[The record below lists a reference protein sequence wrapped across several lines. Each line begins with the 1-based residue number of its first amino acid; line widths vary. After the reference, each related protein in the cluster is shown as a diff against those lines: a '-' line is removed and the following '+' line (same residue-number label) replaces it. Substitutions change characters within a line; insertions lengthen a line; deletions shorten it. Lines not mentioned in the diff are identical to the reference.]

1 MVGKGPITAV
11 QFYDASDSCPFAAK
25 AWLTLLEKGIKFE
38 RHTVNLKDKPKYFTD
53 LYASINPDPTARAKV
68 PLLID
73 GDKHI
78 VESNLVA
85 EYLDYAYP
93 DLGPKLFPTEP
104 LKLFK
109 VRWFVE
115 MFSEKFSSSLFK
127 LLEAN
132 SASAAEEAKHVLDKG
147 LKVLNDFVEQHG
159 SCQDGNL
166 FMGQYSFAE
175 VATTPFVQRAS
186 VALLALRGYSIEKA
200 IQQQNLQ
207 RLGAWLQ
214 AVLDRPSNKET
225 KPDDDSVKSQYAEH
239 LGHFKGHIS
248 Q

>member
-38 RHTVNLKDKPKYFTD
+38 RHTIDLNNKPKYFSD
-53 LYASINPDPTARAKV
+53 LYASINPDPAARAKV

-85 EYLDYAYP
+85 EYLDHAFP
-93 DLGPKLFPTEP
+93 NLGPRIFPTEP

-115 MFSEKFSSSLFK
+115 MFSDKFSSSLFK

-132 SASAAEEAKHVLDKG
+132 SASAAEEAKHMLDKG
-147 LKVLNDFVEQHG
+147 LKVLNDFIEQHG
-159 SCQDGNL
+159 SSQDGNF

-175 VATTPFVQRAS
+175 VATTPFVQRGS
-186 VALLALRGYSIEKA
+186 VALLALRGYSLEKS
-200 IQQQNLQ
+200 IQQQNLHC
-207 RLGAWLQ
+207 LGAWLQ
-214 AVLDRPSNKET
+214 AVLERPSNKET
-225 KPDDDSVKSQYAEH
+225 KPDDDSVKSQYAER